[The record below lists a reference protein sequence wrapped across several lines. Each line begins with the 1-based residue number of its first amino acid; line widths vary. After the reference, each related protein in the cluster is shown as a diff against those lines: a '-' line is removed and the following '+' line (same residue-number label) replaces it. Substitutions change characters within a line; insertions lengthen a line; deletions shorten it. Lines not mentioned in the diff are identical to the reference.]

1 MSQNA
6 PNLHK
11 PNMPS
16 TYHPIAQNV
25 KLTLYVGVFTVGYVI
40 ASVLFMML
48 QTQIAVSPQLVTLLS
63 ILVGA
68 YIAVHKFVKHQARAL
83 SKSEISRLTFGGTA
97 VVWLMTALY
106 FLAIWLWLFDS
117 ANRQVFIEMSMQQ
130 PLPLLLA
137 FVVIMLLTFI
147 SAFMSIWVFNR
158 LLAPK

>member
-11 PNMPS
+11 SSAPS
-16 TYHPIAQNV
+16 TRRPIAQNV
-25 KLTLYVGVFTVGYVI
+25 TLTLYVGFFTVGYVI

-48 QTQIAVSPQLVTLLS
+48 QTQIAVNPQLITLLS

-68 YIAVHKFVKHQARAL
+68 YIAVHKFVQHQGRAL
-83 SKSEISRLTFGGTA
+83 YKSEINRLTFGGTA
-97 VVWLMTALY
+97 IVWLMTALY
-106 FLAIWLWLFDS
+106 FLVIWLWLFDS

-147 SAFMSIWVFNR
+147 SAFLSIWLFNR
-158 LLAPK
+158 LLAAK